1 MGNIRTY
8 SPYGEPLG
16 FPPLGRGWGW
26 ACNMAHIGSPHNPPK
41 GGKAY
46 MANMSYGK
54 YKDL

>member
-1 MGNIRTY
+1 
-8 SPYGEPLG
+8 LV
-16 FPPLGRGWGW
+16 
-26 ACNMAHIGSPHNPPK
+26 APHNPPK